1 MVLTAAQTTS
11 FFQDADQMGIPQATV
26 TQLQVEGI
34 STIPDLADFDKE
46 TLQQV
51 ADNLRKPGG
60 RVPDPNPGAAAG
72 ATIPTPPFVF
82 GAKSQHRL
90 TVACELV
97 RYYNTVGRD
106 MTSGNMRWTHVMKN
120 FEAQWKALKTRKDS
134 DDPDV
139 PKISKALP
147 IIKWT
152 EAFQDYLHRLIG
164 VRTIPLAYVIRHE
177 VDVPVVPPTQANN
190 KPHSIVY
197 GSIEVELVARASHDH
212 ELYREDNASVYYHLE
227 EATRGTTYAA
237 SIKPYQRN
245 KDGRGAWTAL
255 TSQYAGQ
262 DKWEAEIK
270 RQDDLLHTRVW
281 KGQNSFPLEGFI
293 AQRRNAYV
301 SMQQCADH
309 VSYQLPNEH
318 TRVGYLLE
326 GIQCSDAGLQA
337 AMASVRTDTDPD
349 GMRNRFE
356 KGAAHLLPYDPV
368 AKKRAAATN
377 NKRNAAQI
385 SSVEIDDTTVTA
397 EASSTTAA
405 KKQSIGKTGVHL
417 RYHTPSEYDNLTDEQ
432 KDELREWRKA
442 NPSKK
447 KNNQNDK
454 KGKSNKSVKRQLASV
469 VAKELKKFAKDGI
482 EEDKETT
489 DLQAQIASMVQNAV
503 KEQLAL
509 PPAPPAAAPKKPSTL
524 QSILKQAKFS

>member
-1 MVLTAAQTTS
+1 M
-11 FFQDADQMGIPQATV
+11 
-26 TQLQVEGI
+26 
-34 STIPDLADFDKE
+34 
-46 TLQQV
+46 
-51 ADNLRKPGG
+51 
-60 RVPDPNPGAAAG
+60 
-72 ATIPTPPFVF
+72 
-82 GAKSQHRL
+82 
-90 TVACELV
+90 
-97 RYYNTVGRD
+97 
-106 MTSGNMRWTHVMKN
+106 
-120 FEAQWKALKTRKDS
+120 
-134 DDPDV
+134 
-139 PKISKALP
+139 
-147 IIKWT
+147 
-152 EAFQDYLHRLIG
+152 
-164 VRTIPLAYVIRHE
+164 RTIPLAYVIRQE

-190 KPHSIVY
+190 KPHSTVY
-197 GSIEVELVARASHDH
+197 GSIEVELVARTSHDH

-293 AQRRNAYV
+293 AQHRNAYV

-356 KGAAHLLPYDPV
+356 KAAAHLLPYDPA

-385 SSVEIDDTTVTA
+385 SSVEIDDTTLTA

-417 RYHTPSEYDNLTDEQ
+417 RYHTPSEYDNLTNEQ

-469 VAKELKKFAKDGI
+469 VAKELKKFAKNEI
-482 EEDKETT
+482 EEEKETT